1 MTTLL
6 KGAEVTAKLNGE
18 LTAKTES
25 LKAKGIFPTLAI
37 VRVGEKDDQISY
49 ERGASARAGKIG
61 VDIKKFTLPEDIT
74 QAELVAVIDEINSDN
89 KIHGVLLL
97 KPLPAGIDED
107 FVSNSIASEKD
118 VDGITYSSLAGV
130 FTGTDIGYPPCT
142 PQACVEILDF
152 YDLDVAGKNI
162 AVIGRSL
169 VVGKPVA
176 MMLTDKNA
184 TVTICHTKT
193 KNLAEICK
201 RSDILVVSAGR
212 AKLITKEHMSERHI
226 ILDVGIHADE
236 KGKLCGDVN
245 FEDADGFVKA
255 ITPVPGGVGGVTTSV
270 LLKNVLSA
278 TEKLNNLK

>member
-236 KGKLCGDVN
+236 NGKLCGDVN

>member
-89 KIHGVLLL
+89 EIHGVLLL
-97 KPLPAGIDED
+97 KPLPGGIDED

-236 KGKLCGDVN
+236 NGKLCGDVN